1 MKALNIYFL
10 ILFSFIITGVSA
22 QTFEEYQRNEQAK
35 MQKYANEQS
44 EGLARL
50 QKDYADYV
58 LKRDKEWT
66 EYLLKEW
73 ENYQVFSGKK
83 LQEKPKPQTIPTYT
97 PPKTNPVAKPT
108 KPNPSVTTEVQVIK
122 PIATPVIVTPE
133 PIPQPVEPIRKP
145 AEALNNMATASFSF
159 YGRDISIPYDAAMTR
174 FPLIAVDQIG
184 IGTFWEKASA
194 TNYTPAVE
202 RLLQTKADMN
212 INDYGYFMIV
222 QQFAKNLYPQ
232 SENSARLMAWYLL
245 VRSGYGV
252 RVAFQNTEVALLV
265 PTLQQVYATSFLA
278 LGGINYYIFPKLQGG
293 NYFTYDKDYQA
304 AGRAF
309 DFNISS
315 PINFAERKV
324 DKTLSFNFEDKPYE
338 IHVSYDP
345 DLVNFYKDY
354 PLVDYSV
361 NLNAAASV
369 KAKES
374 LAAAFKPL
382 VAGLSEE
389 KAVNLILRFVQ
400 TAFQYKT
407 DDEQFGREK
416 FDFVDEIFYY
426 PFSDCDDRDVLF
438 TYLVRE
444 TLGLKVIGLEYPE
457 HVAAAVGFT
466 APVIGDYLVYKNSKF
481 VVSDPTYI
489 NAPAGLTMPKYKTV
503 SPQIL
508 EIKNRNAEDLSVEK
522 FWETAQSA
530 GCYKGSNLKNSKML
544 SDGNTVLTGY
554 FANRVQLG
562 SVALSGTSNT
572 HNCFIA
578 KMNQSGQTVWAK
590 SVVASGNAVG
600 MSVETSPSGNVIV
613 AGVFTGSIRLGEK
626 SINSA
631 RGKADL
637 FIASYSPSGDLLWLN
652 RGGLEALPDTNST
665 AFSVTFSSQ
674 GVKQAVKHASEQL
687 DDRTPGLFVDAK
699 GGVFYS
705 GMMNNAL
712 ALAGNEKKVAF
723 ASESAADLSDLLRIE
738 SDRFVAQQADK
749 AIAGLMAAIR
759 LVKYMGVS
767 LTGSK
772 IKDAL
777 DKNNPT
783 FKKLCP
789 NIYGNLGK
797 INFVQNAKGVIT
809 IQTQNGKDIGFDKV
823 KVTNNSSISIS
834 EVPGGDYKIDIL
846 SGIKVGKL
854 VVWYNLNYIKM
865 ISRKGNLLFDY
876 SPDHSQA
883 TVNVQKDI
891 LN

>member
-1 MKALNIYFL
+1 MRTWNLYF
-10 ILFSFIITGVSA
+10 ITMFIFIISGLSA
-22 QTFEEYQRNEQAK
+22 QTFEEYQKNEQTK
-35 MQKYANEQS
+35 VQNFNKEQN

-50 QKDYADYV
+50 QKEYADYV

-66 EYLLKEW
+66 DYLLKEW

-83 LQEKPKPQTIPTYT
+83 LKEKPKPQNIPVFNPPAIVSGKT
-97 PPKTNPVAKPT
+97 PTVKIDPLSVEVQALKPAALPKTV
-108 KPNPSVTTEVQVIK
+108 VT
-122 PIATPVIVTPE
+122 E

-145 AEALNNMATASFSF
+145 AEKQPNMSIVGFSF
-159 YGRDISIPYDAAMTR
+159 YGRNIEIPYDGAMEKYT
-174 FPLIAVDQIG
+174 LQTIDQIG
-184 IGTFWEKASA
+184 IGGFWEKIST
-194 TNYTPAVE
+194 TNYTPAIE
-202 RLLQTKADMN
+202 QLLQTKSDMN
-212 INDYGYFMIV
+212 INDFGYFMIV
-222 QQFAKNLYPQ
+222 QQFAKKLYPKN
-232 SENSARLMAWYLL
+232 ENTARLLSWFIL

-252 RVAFQNTEVALLV
+252 RVAYQNSEIALLI
-265 PTLQQVYATSFLA
+265 PTLQQVYATSFLT
-278 LGGINYYIFPKLQGG
+278 LNGLNYYIFPKLQSG

-315 PINFAERKV
+315 PVSFSGKKV
-324 DKTLSFNFEDKPYE
+324 DKTLSFTFEDKPYD
-338 IHVSYDP
+338 IHISYDP

-369 KAKES
+369 QAKES

-382 VAGLSEE
+382 VAGLTEE
-389 KAVNLILRFVQ
+389 KAVNLILHFVQ

-407 DDEQFGREK
+407 DDEQFGKEK

-426 PFSDCDDRDVLF
+426 PYSDCDDRDVLF

-444 TLGLKVIGLEYPE
+444 VLGLKVIGLEYPE

-466 APVIGDYLVYKNSKF
+466 APVMGDYLVYKNSKF
-481 VVSDPTYI
+481 VISDPTYV
-489 NAPAGLTMPKYKTV
+489 NAPVGLTMPQYKTA

-508 EIKNRNAEDLSVEK
+508 DIKNRNAEEVSVDKIWRE
-522 FWETAQSA
+522 AQSK
-530 GCYKGSNLKNSKML
+530 GCYKGSNLKNSKIL
-544 SDGNTVLTGY
+544 PDGNILITGY
-554 FANRVQLG
+554 FANPVQLG
-562 SVALSGTSNT
+562 SATLGGTSNS
-572 HNCFIA
+572 HNCFVA
-578 KMNQSGQTVWAK
+578 KMNQSGETVWAK

-600 MSVETSPSGNVIV
+600 MSVETSPLGNVIV

-626 SINSA
+626 SISSA
-631 RGKADL
+631 RGKTDL
-637 FIASYSPSGDLLWLN
+637 FIASYSPSGDLQWLN
-652 RGGLEALPDTNST
+652 RGGLETLPDTTST
-665 AFSVTFSSQ
+665 AFSVTFSGQ
-674 GVKQAVKHASEQL
+674 GVRQPAKHAATQP
-687 DDRTPGLFVDAK
+687 DDRSLGLFVDTN
-699 GGVFYS
+699 GGIFYS
-705 GMMNNAL
+705 GMLNNAL
-712 ALAGNEKKVAF
+712 AVAGNEKKVAF

-759 LVKYMGVS
+759 LVKFMGVS

-772 IKDAL
+772 IKEAL
-777 DKNNPT
+777 DKNNPG
-783 FKKLCP
+783 FSRLCP
-789 NIYGNLGK
+789 NIYSNLGK
-797 INFVQNAKGVIT
+797 INFVQNSKGVIT
-809 IQTQNGKDIGFDKV
+809 ILTQGGKDIGFDKV
-823 KVTNNSSISIS
+823 KVTNNSTISIS
-834 EVPGGDYKIDIL
+834 EVPGGDYKLDVL

-876 SPDHSQA
+876 SSDHSQA